1 MLFRH
6 PPIFLRIWI
15 AHLIP
20 YISITKLGYLSFR
33 FFEWPFFAHFL
44 SDPKFPES
52 PNSRQLF
59 SEVDSETLKY
69 FSAIRFRRFPYKKC
83 PSFIKVRYPTQKR
96 HPKAC
101 TKKST
106 KKLRKRPLDQ
116 EHEFSLCFSSLY
128 MKRSLKKTKK
138 QEILITWWW

>member
-44 SDPKFPES
+44 SDHIFPKQKTSVKVF
-52 PNSRQLF
+52 RK
-59 SEVDSETLKY
+59 VDSETPKY

-83 PSFIKVRYPTQKR
+83 PSLKFIRPHTKKLY
-96 HPKAC
+96 PKAC
-101 TKKST
+101 TKKSA
-106 KKLRKRPLDQ
+106 KKCRKRP
-116 EHEFSLCFSSLY
+116 EHEKRVCLFSLNMNKAYGERIFLQSKHL
-128 MKRSLKKTKK
+128 
-138 QEILITWWW
+138 WG